1 MTNVRPSTPADDGP
15 IHELCCEAFG
25 GEDEARLVTLLA
37 EQGFARLSLVA
48 ENEGQVIGFIVF
60 SELSIE
66 REGKSIPGLALAP
79 LAVRRAHQGRGVGS
93 MLVDHGLKACREI
106 AHSIVIVLGHPAY
119 YSRFGFSIASA
130 QALQSKY
137 SGPSF
142 MALALTPGALDG
154 IAGLVKYPPPFDI
167 F

>member
-1 MTNVRPSTPADDGP
+1 MTIVRPSTPADDGP
-15 IHELCCEAFG
+15 IHEVCCEAFG
-25 GEDEARLVTLLA
+25 GDDEARLVGLLA
-37 EQGFARLSLVA
+37 EQGFSRLSLAA
-48 ENEGQVIGFIVF
+48 ENDGEVIGFILF

-79 LAVRRAHQGRGVGS
+79 LAVRKAHQGRGVGT
-93 MLVDHGLKACREI
+93 MLVDHGLRACREI
-106 AHSIVIVLGHPAY
+106 GHAIVIVLGHPAY
-119 YSRFGFSIASA
+119 YSRFGFSAASA
-130 QALQSKY
+130 RTLQSKY

-142 MALALTPGALDG
+142 MALALTPGALDS